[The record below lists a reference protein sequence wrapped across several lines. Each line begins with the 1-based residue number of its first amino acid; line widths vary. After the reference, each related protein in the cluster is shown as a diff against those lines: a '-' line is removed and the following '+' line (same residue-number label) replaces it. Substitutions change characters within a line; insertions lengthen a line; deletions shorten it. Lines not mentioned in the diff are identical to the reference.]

1 MTPYTVMFVCI
12 QNAGRSQMAA
22 AFLRQMAG
30 DAVVVRS
37 AGTAPAA
44 HVHPE
49 VITAMREVGID
60 LTGQVP
66 TLLTDE
72 LQRGAD
78 LAVTMGCGDAC
89 PLVRAPVLAWDLA
102 DPSGQS
108 IEGVRAVRDE
118 IAGLVRELVARL
130 GAEGRLTAVSDAPG
144 D

>member
-1 MTPYTVMFVCI
+1 MTHYTVMFVCI

-22 AFLRQMAG
+22 AFLREMAG

-60 LTGQVP
+60 LTAQVP

-72 LQRGAD
+72 LQREAD

-89 PLVRAPVLAWDLA
+89 PLVRAPVRAWNLA

-108 IEGVRAVRDE
+108 IEGVRRVRDE
-118 IAGLVRELVARL
+118 IAGLVTDLVAQLR
-130 GAEGRLTAVSDAPG
+130 AEGRLSSGSGVPG
-144 D
+144 E